1 MPDEIGI
8 GDKEELRSDT
18 RERRK
23 GVNRVS
29 ELGIGGKV
37 IN

>member
-1 MPDEIGI
+1 MLYESGC

-23 GVNRVS
+23 WVNRVS
-29 ELGIGGKV
+29 ELGTGGK
-37 IN
+37 